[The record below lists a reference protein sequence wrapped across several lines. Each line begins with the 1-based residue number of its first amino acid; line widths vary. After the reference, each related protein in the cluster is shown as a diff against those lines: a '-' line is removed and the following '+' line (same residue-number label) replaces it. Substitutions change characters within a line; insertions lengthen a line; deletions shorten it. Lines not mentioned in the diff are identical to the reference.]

1 MPIKVLCV
9 HVRCVI
15 ERLCGAHLS
24 LARAS
29 RVSSREAA
37 RVLRYRYGTPG
48 CCMSSDRTRFRARAL
63 GRTQHA
69 RAARHV
75 MSLSTHTQSHRNERR
90 QTTECGSWG
99 VERLR
104 VSEYG
109 FTNVLSTH
117 LARRR
122 DDHDACGSFFAI
134 SFSFSIRGPCFCFW
148 RMQMLGREHQH
159 APHRLHA
166 PWRAWRLFGRRSE
179 ILYRYC
185 SLYGFRLHSRF
196 AKIE

>member
-1 MPIKVLCV
+1 MFDVLSSVCAV
-9 HVRCVI
+9 HICLSPGRRESRL
-15 ERLCGAHLS
+15 ERQRGF
-24 LARAS
+24 
-29 RVSSREAA
+29 
-37 RVLRYRYGTPG
+37 YGTDTVHRGVVCHRIGLGSVLAPLEG
-48 CCMSSDRTRFRARAL
+48 RSTRAL
-63 GRTQHA
+63 RG
-69 RAARHV
+69 
-75 MSLSTHTQSHRNERR
+75 MSCHCQLIHSHRNERR